1 MEKQPNAPDV
11 VEQPLHIR
19 VLKTMLDKGLNRK
32 TIQDELPI
40 GQTLLSMALK
50 GKRIAALERVR
61 DFVDRWH
68 ANGKPPAKKPRSRSL
83 QHS

>member
-1 MEKQPNAPDV
+1 V
-11 VEQPLHIR
+11 SEQPLHIR
-19 VLKTMLDKGLNRK
+19 VLKTMLDKGLNRR

-61 DFVDRWH
+61 AFVD
-68 ANGKPPAKKPRSRSL
+68 AYPQNGKKAGKKLRSRQVQNS
-83 QHS
+83 